1 MIDFVLGVYF
11 AGLAVRGWLRGLVR
25 EAMDLLGLLIGLV
38 VAFRLA
44 GPLGDLLADRFGVP
58 PEMAGLV
65 AGTTVFVI
73 VGAGAAVLAHYLHRV
88 VSLPGLRL
96 SNRVFG
102 AGLAVAWGAV
112 LAMVLLTLSAALPLP
127 SSVEDRL
134 DESRVAQAL
143 TDPDGTPQRAFQ
155 AAAGDSVFE
164 SLLSLDRLF
173 GDRRIVLE
181 EGATLEIE
189 AAAAHELSP
198 DAAAAEET
206 FSLLNRSRLEAR
218 LDPLAWS
225 DALAEVGAR
234 HAQEMY
240 LEGYFSHQS
249 PRTGDVAART
259 LMSGV
264 SFRLVGENLALA
276 STARAVHA
284 GLMDSEAHRANILGT
299 EYRRVGIGVVRGP
312 LGLMVVQVFAG

>member
-1 MIDFVLGVYF
+1 M
-11 AGLAVRGWLRGLVR
+11 
-25 EAMDLLGLLIGLV
+25 
-38 VAFRLA
+38 
-44 GPLGDLLADRFGVP
+44 
-58 PEMAGLV
+58 
-65 AGTTVFVI
+65 
-73 VGAGAAVLAHYLHRV
+73 
-88 VSLPGLRL
+88 
-96 SNRVFG
+96 
-102 AGLAVAWGAV
+102 
-112 LAMVLLTLSAALPLP
+112 
-127 SSVEDRL
+127 EDRL
-134 DESRVAQAL
+134 DESRVAQRL

-155 AAAGDSVFE
+155 VAAGDTVFE

-181 EGATLEIE
+181 EGATLDIE
-189 AAAAHELSP
+189 AAAAHELLSDP
-198 DAAAAEET
+198 AAAEEI

-225 DALAEVGAR
+225 DALAEVGTR

-249 PRTGDVAART
+249 PSTGDVASRT
-259 LMSGV
+259 LVSGV
-264 SFRLVGENLALA
+264 SFRVVGENLALA

-312 LGLMVVQVFAG
+312 LGLMAVQVFAG